1 MGHFHNAATRAAA
14 LVLTSCL
21 LVAGCSSSSDSPAL
35 TEDDNV
41 VSDIDSI
48 ATTAQPEADPTS
60 SEVSDEVVVS
70 ASDSVEET
78 SEFEAPTSDNI
89 PAETIANDQ
98 ISEPTTEAV
107 PDPFVQNRT
116 QVDFGITVP
125 AYQSD
130 ALQVRLTWGET
141 DVTAGWVGDELWSVS
156 VELPTNTEN
165 TLSETFSDRNGGI
178 VLASFEQ
185 SYRTGINASE
195 TYTISSDQFN
205 TESLDAD
212 EDGVSNIDELISG
225 TDPLVDEDVLLE
237 VRDFVVINYAVTAS
251 SNFESRI
258 TEDRPYTESFDTSLP
273 PVEFQPEIETHSV
286 DISINDFGDG
296 TLFDRFTHGLSG
308 NSRTLRG
315 TRFNDD
321 GSVTWTGTWDFFN
334 RQANGNSTSLDITN
348 TVTYVDSTTRDYTDV
363 VSATRSEFYFRSWQ
377 IASNLRGNII
387 EGSRLCEP
395 VSGNVSMEVRTN
407 ATTGSAS
414 RIEFIST
421 NISKEVDDQY
431 WRVVVE
437 NSIESPTETVPSE
450 GSEYFARNLRVLL
463 LDVNA
468 NSGVRGEDSVFEE
481 ASFIC
486 DLVEF
491 R

>member
-1 MGHFHNAATRAAA
+1 MSSFISPHLPFTIA
-14 LVLTSCL
+14 L
-21 LVAGCSSSSDSPAL
+21 LVTALFVSSCSSSGDSSTGTSGLADSSDESDQVGPSNETPAVDEAL
-35 TEDDNV
+35 ITESGSEGSEANP
-41 VSDIDSI
+41 IDSTPDSQEPNPVVEN
-48 ATTAQPEADPTS
+48 TTLVNFD
-60 SEVSDEVVVS
+60 
-70 ASDSVEET
+70 
-78 SEFEAPTSDNI
+78 
-89 PAETIANDQ
+89 
-98 ISEPTTEAV
+98 
-107 PDPFVQNRT
+107 
-116 QVDFGITVP
+116 ITVP
-125 AYQSD
+125 VYMSD
-130 ALQVRLTWGET
+130 ALQVRLVWG
-141 DVTAGWVGDELWSVS
+141 DIDMTARWIGDESWSTSADFPTDTEHTLSVS
-156 VELPTNTEN
+156 
-165 TLSETFSDRNGGI
+165 FSDNNGAI
-178 VLASFEQ
+178 VLGSFEQ
-185 SYRTGINASE
+185 LYRTGINASE

-225 TDPLVDEDVLLE
+225 TDPLVDEDALLE

-273 PVEFQPEIETHSV
+273 PVEFYPEIETHSV

-296 TLFDRFTHGLSG
+296 TLFDRFIHGLSG

-315 TRFNDD
+315 TRFNGDD
-321 GSVTWTGTWDFFN
+321 SVTWTGTWDFFN

-377 IASNLRGNII
+377 IASNLRGKII

-421 NISKEVDDQY
+421 NISKQVDDPY

-437 NSIESPTETVPSE
+437 NFIELPTETLQSE

-463 LDVNA
+463 LDVNE
-468 NSGVRGEDSVFEE
+468 NSGIGGEDSVFEE

-486 DLVEF
+486 DLVEL

>member
-1 MGHFHNAATRAAA
+1 MGYFNDAATRTAT
-14 LVLTSCL
+14 LLLTSSL
-21 LVAGCSSSSDSPAL
+21 LVAGCSSSNDSPAL
-35 TEDDNV
+35 TENNANEQNSV
-41 VSDIDSI
+41 
-48 ATTAQPEADPTS
+48 PTMD
-60 SEVSDEVVVS
+60 V
-70 ASDSVEET
+70 
-78 SEFEAPTSDNI
+78 
-89 PAETIANDQ
+89 
-98 ISEPTTEAV
+98 V
-107 PDPFVQNRT
+107 PDPLVQNRT

-130 ALQVRLTWGET
+130 ALQVRLTWGDT
-141 DVTAGWVGDELWSVS
+141 DVTAGWVGDELWSTS
-156 VELPTNTEN
+156 LDLPTDIEN
-165 TLSETFSDRNGGI
+165 TLSVTFSDNNGDI
-178 VLASFEQ
+178 VLAYFEQ
-185 SYRTGINASE
+185 AYRTGTNASE

-205 TESLDAD
+205 TESFDAD

-225 TDPLVDEDVLLE
+225 TDPLVDEDALLE
-237 VRDFVVINYAVTAS
+237 IRDFVVINYAVTAS

-258 TEDRPYTESFDTSLP
+258 TEERPYTESFDTSLP
-273 PVEFQPEIETHSV
+273 PVEFHPEIETHSV

-296 TLFDRFTHGLSG
+296 SFFDRFTHGLSG
-308 NSRTLRG
+308 NIRTLRG
-315 TRFNDD
+315 TRFNGD

-377 IASNLRGNII
+377 IASNLRGII
-387 EGSRLCEP
+387 IDGSRLCEP

-414 RIEFIST
+414 RIEYIST
-421 NISKEVDDQY
+421 NISKEVDDLY

-437 NSIESPTETVPSE
+437 NSIESPTETIPSE
-450 GSEYFARNLRVLL
+450 GSEYFTRNLRVLL

-468 NSGVRGEDSVFEE
+468 NSGVGGEDSVFEE

-486 DLVEF
+486 DLVEL

>member
-1 MGHFHNAATRAAA
+1 MGYFNDAATRTAT
-14 LVLTSCL
+14 LLLTSSL
-21 LVAGCSSSSDSPAL
+21 LVAGCSSSSDSPTL
-35 TEDDNV
+35 TENNANEQNSV
-41 VSDIDSI
+41 
-48 ATTAQPEADPTS
+48 PTMD
-60 SEVSDEVVVS
+60 V
-70 ASDSVEET
+70 
-78 SEFEAPTSDNI
+78 
-89 PAETIANDQ
+89 
-98 ISEPTTEAV
+98 V
-107 PDPFVQNRT
+107 PDPLVQNRT

-130 ALQVRLTWGET
+130 ALQVRLTWGDT
-141 DVTAGWVGDELWSVS
+141 DVTAGWVGDELWSTS
-156 VELPTNTEN
+156 LDLPTEIEN
-165 TLSETFSDRNGGI
+165 TLSVTFSDSNGDI
-178 VLASFEQ
+178 VLAYFEQ
-185 SYRTGINASE
+185 AYRTGINASE

-225 TDPLVDEDVLLE
+225 TDPLVDEDALLE

-258 TEDRPYTESFDTSLP
+258 TEERPYTESFDTSLP
-273 PVEFQPEIETHSV
+273 PVEFHPEIETHSV

-296 TLFDRFTHGLSG
+296 SLFDRFTHGLSG
-308 NSRTLRG
+308 NIRTLRG
-315 TRFNDD
+315 TRFNGD

-377 IASNLRGNII
+377 IASNLRGII
-387 EGSRLCEP
+387 IDGSRLCEP

-421 NISKEVDDQY
+421 NISKEVDDLY

-437 NSIESPTETVPSE
+437 NSIESPTETIPSE
-450 GSEYFARNLRVLL
+450 GSEYFTRNLRVLL

-486 DLVEF
+486 DLVEL

>member
-1 MGHFHNAATRAAA
+1 MGYFNVAATPAAT
-14 LVLTSCL
+14 LLLTSSL
-21 LVAGCSSSSDSPAL
+21 LVAGCSSSSESPAL
-35 TEDDNV
+35 TGNNANE
-41 VSDIDSI
+41 
-48 ATTAQPEADPTS
+48 Q
-60 SEVSDEVVVS
+60 
-70 ASDSVEET
+70 DSV
-78 SEFEAPTSDNI
+78 PTMNV
-89 PAETIANDQ
+89 
-98 ISEPTTEAV
+98 V
-107 PDPFVQNRT
+107 PDPVVQNRT

-125 AYQSD
+125 TYQSD
-130 ALQVRLTWGET
+130 ALQVRLTWGDT
-141 DVTAGWVGDELWSVS
+141 DVTAGWVGDELWSTS
-156 VELPTNTEN
+156 LDLPTDIEN
-165 TLSETFSDRNGGI
+165 MLSVTFSDSNGDI
-178 VLASFEQ
+178 VLAYFEQ
-185 SYRTGINASE
+185 AYRTGINASE

-225 TDPLVDEDVLLE
+225 TDPLVDEDALLE
-237 VRDFVVINYAVTAS
+237 VRDFVVINYAITAS

-258 TEDRPYTESFDTSLP
+258 TEERPYTESFDTSLP
-273 PVEFQPEIETHSV
+273 PVEFHPEIETHSV

-296 TLFDRFTHGLSG
+296 SLFDRFTHGLSG
-308 NSRTLRG
+308 NIRTLRG
-315 TRFNDD
+315 TRFNGD

-377 IASNLRGNII
+377 IASNLRGKII
-387 EGSRLCEP
+387 DGSRLCEP

-421 NISKEVDDQY
+421 NISKEVDDLY

-437 NSIESPTETVPSE
+437 NSIESPTETIPRE
-450 GSEYFARNLRVLL
+450 GSEYFTRNLRVVL

-468 NSGVRGEDSVFEE
+468 NSGVGGEERVFEE

-486 DLVEF
+486 DLAEL

>member
-1 MGHFHNAATRAAA
+1 MGYFNVAATPAAT
-14 LVLTSCL
+14 LLLTSSL
-21 LVAGCSSSSDSPAL
+21 LVAGCSSSSESPAL
-35 TEDDNV
+35 TGNNANE
-41 VSDIDSI
+41 
-48 ATTAQPEADPTS
+48 Q
-60 SEVSDEVVVS
+60 
-70 ASDSVEET
+70 DSV
-78 SEFEAPTSDNI
+78 PTMNV
-89 PAETIANDQ
+89 
-98 ISEPTTEAV
+98 V
-107 PDPFVQNRT
+107 PDPVVQNRT

-125 AYQSD
+125 TYQSD
-130 ALQVRLTWGET
+130 ALQVRLTWGDT
-141 DVTAGWVGDELWSVS
+141 DVTAGWVGDELWSTS
-156 VELPTNTEN
+156 LDLPTDIEN
-165 TLSETFSDRNGGI
+165 MLSVTFSDSNGDI
-178 VLASFEQ
+178 VLAYFEQ
-185 SYRTGINASE
+185 AYRTGINASE
-195 TYTISSDQFN
+195 TYTISSDQFK

-225 TDPLVDEDVLLE
+225 TDPLVDEDALLE
-237 VRDFVVINYAVTAS
+237 VRDFVVINYAITAS

-258 TEDRPYTESFDTSLP
+258 TEERPYTESFDTSLP
-273 PVEFQPEIETHSV
+273 PVEFHPEIETHSV

-296 TLFDRFTHGLSG
+296 SLFDRFTHGLSG
-308 NSRTLRG
+308 NIRTLRG
-315 TRFNDD
+315 TRFNGD

-377 IASNLRGNII
+377 IASNLRGKII
-387 EGSRLCEP
+387 DGSRLCEP

-421 NISKEVDDQY
+421 NISKEVDDLY

-437 NSIESPTETVPSE
+437 NSIESPTETIPRE
-450 GSEYFARNLRVLL
+450 GSEYFTRNLRVVL

-468 NSGVRGEDSVFEE
+468 NSGVGGEERVFEE

-486 DLVEF
+486 DLAEL

>member
-1 MGHFHNAATRAAA
+1 MDSFNDAITRTAS
-14 LVLTSCL
+14 LLLTSSL
-21 LVAGCSSSSDSPAL
+21 LVAGCSSSSDSPSL
-35 TEDDNV
+35 TDNNANEQNSV
-41 VSDIDSI
+41 
-48 ATTAQPEADPTS
+48 PTMD
-60 SEVSDEVVVS
+60 V
-70 ASDSVEET
+70 
-78 SEFEAPTSDNI
+78 
-89 PAETIANDQ
+89 
-98 ISEPTTEAV
+98 V
-107 PDPFVQNRT
+107 PDPLVQNRT
-116 QVDFGITVP
+116 QVNFGITVP

-130 ALQVRLTWGET
+130 ALQVRLTWGDT
-141 DVTAGWVGDELWSVS
+141 DVTADWVGDELWSTS
-156 VELPTNTEN
+156 LDLPTDIEN
-165 TLSETFSDRNGGI
+165 TLSVTFSDSNGDI
-178 VLASFEQ
+178 ALAYFEQ
-185 SYRTGINASE
+185 AYRTSTSSSE
-195 TYTISSDQFN
+195 TYTISSDQFD
-205 TESLDAD
+205 TESLDED

-225 TDPLVDEDVLLE
+225 TDPLVDEDALLD

-258 TEDRPYTESFDTSLP
+258 TEERPYTESFDTSLP
-273 PVEFQPEIETHSV
+273 PVEFYPEIETHSV

-296 TLFDRFTHGLSG
+296 TLFDRFIHGPSG

-315 TRFNDD
+315 TRFNGDD
-321 GSVTWTGTWDFFN
+321 SVTWTGTWDFFN

-377 IASNLRGNII
+377 IASNLRGKII

-421 NISKEVDDQY
+421 NISKQIDDPY

-437 NSIESPTETVPSE
+437 NFIESPTETLPSE

-463 LDVNA
+463 LDVNE
-468 NSGVRGEDSVFEE
+468 NSGVGGEDSVFEE

-486 DLVEF
+486 DLVEL

>member
-1 MGHFHNAATRAAA
+1 MGYFNVAATPAAT
-14 LVLTSCL
+14 LLLTSSL
-21 LVAGCSSSSDSPAL
+21 LVAGCSSSSESPAL
-35 TEDDNV
+35 TGNNANE
-41 VSDIDSI
+41 
-48 ATTAQPEADPTS
+48 Q
-60 SEVSDEVVVS
+60 
-70 ASDSVEET
+70 DSV
-78 SEFEAPTSDNI
+78 PTMNV
-89 PAETIANDQ
+89 
-98 ISEPTTEAV
+98 V
-107 PDPFVQNRT
+107 PDPVVQNRT

-125 AYQSD
+125 TYQSD
-130 ALQVRLTWGET
+130 ALQVRLTWGDT
-141 DVTAGWVGDELWSVS
+141 DVTAGWVGDELWSTS
-156 VELPTNTEN
+156 LDLPTDIEN
-165 TLSETFSDRNGGI
+165 MLSVTFSDSNGDI
-178 VLASFEQ
+178 VLAYFEQ
-185 SYRTGINASE
+185 AYRTGINASE
-195 TYTISSDQFN
+195 TYTISSDQFK

-225 TDPLVDEDVLLE
+225 TDPLVDEDALLE
-237 VRDFVVINYAVTAS
+237 VRDFVVINYAITAS

-258 TEDRPYTESFDTSLP
+258 TEERPYTESFDTSLP
-273 PVEFQPEIETHSV
+273 PVEFHPEIETHSV

-296 TLFDRFTHGLSG
+296 SLFDRFTHGLSG
-308 NSRTLRG
+308 NIRTLRG
-315 TRFNDD
+315 TRFNGD

-377 IASNLRGNII
+377 IASNLRGKII
-387 EGSRLCEP
+387 DGSRLCEP

-421 NISKEVDDQY
+421 NISKEVDDLY

-437 NSIESPTETVPSE
+437 NSIESPTETIPRE
-450 GSEYFARNLRVLL
+450 GSEYFTRNLRVVL

-468 NSGVRGEDSVFEE
+468 NSGVGGEEHVFEE

-486 DLVEF
+486 DLAEL